1 MAVPYTFGSATTS
14 IPLSQL
20 DSNFATGITLGNTT
34 IQLGNTVTTLNN
46 MTLANVTINSG
57 TLNIQTNVAN
67 AVGIL
72 LEANGGTATTTGYY
86 AFKNRMI
93 NGAMAIAQRGAVAA
107 VNNTLTYGGCDRTG
121 VAPVGFTTFS
131 GTIQQQNAGFGLLGF
146 SQAVT
151 GCTSTGAGV
160 VQFVQRIESKNCI
173 DLNSNTITVTAK
185 FYQNTGGALNCGF
198 VISKAGS
205 LDNFSSPTVISTGA
219 TTSVPSGVLTTISTT
234 FTLGATDA
242 SNGLQCYGVF
252 NGVGVIVSK
261 DFHFTNFQLEK
272 GSYATSFDLR
282 PYGTELALCQR
293 YYYKL
298 QAAQQFDYF
307 GMAWA
312 SATTAASAIT
322 PFPVTM
328 RVAPS
333 SLEQTGTA
341 ANYAVTYASSAAT
354 CSSVPTFQS
363 ASVFSARTT
372 FPTSAVLTI
381 GQGVAGASNSAAGY
395 LAWSSEL

>member
-20 DSNFATGITLGNTT
+20 DANFATGITLGNTT

-46 MTLANVTINSG
+46 MTLANVTISSG
-57 TLNIQTNVAN
+57 TLI
-67 AVGIL
+67 
-72 LEANGGTATTTGYY
+72 LEANGGTGTTTGYY
-86 AFKNRMI
+86 GFKNRMI

-293 YYYKL
+293 YYQQWSYEGGTKFIAGL
-298 QAAQQFDYF
+298 GVAALTNEADFSF
-307 GMAWA
+307 PLGIAMR
-312 SATTAASAIT
+312 SAPTVNYGGTVSLT
-322 PFPVTM
+322 DGNVGTFT
-328 RVAPS
+328 PS
-333 SLEQTGTA
+333 SI
-341 ANYAVTYASSAAT
+341 
-354 CSSVPTFQS
+354 
-363 ASVFSARTT
+363 TT
-372 FPTSAVLTI
+372 FLASTNMLGFYMSTTGMTQYRPMQLRATAS
-381 GQGVAGASNSAAGY
+381 GAY
-395 LAWSSEL
+395 LNATSEL

>member
-1 MAVPYTFGSATTS
+1 MPYGTVNADLMTTS
-14 IPLSQL
+14 DGVS
-20 DSNFATGITLGNTT
+20 S
-34 IQLGNTVTTLNN
+34 
-46 MTLANVTINSG
+46 SG
-57 TLNIQTNVAN
+57 LY
-67 AVGIL
+67 G
-72 LEANGGTATTTGYY
+72 
-86 AFKNRMI
+86 FKNRII

-131 GTIQQQNAGFGLLGF
+131 GTIQQQNAGFGVLGF
-146 SQAVT
+146 SQGVT

-185 FYQNTGGALNCGF
+185 FFQNTGGALNCGF
-198 VISKAGS
+198 VISKAGA
-205 LDNFSSPTVISTGA
+205 LDDFSSLTVISTGA

-272 GSYATSFDLR
+272 GSTATSFDYR

-293 YYYKL
+293 YL
-298 QAAQQFDYF
+298 PAFNADGSTAGSIGTGGFFSTTQAALGIPFLVQTRVPPTGLTVSNAADFTVDGITSASCTAVTFSNASTTMAGVNITYNTTTTSGSF
-307 GMAWA
+307 GR
-312 SATTAASAIT
+312 
-322 PFPVTM
+322 M
-328 RVAPS
+328 RYNV
-333 SLEQTGTA
+333 GTA
-341 ANYAVTYASSAAT
+341 KMLFT
-354 CSSVPTFQS
+354 
-363 ASVFSARTT
+363 
-372 FPTSAVLTI
+372 
-381 GQGVAGASNSAAGY
+381 G
-395 LAWSSEL
+395 SEL